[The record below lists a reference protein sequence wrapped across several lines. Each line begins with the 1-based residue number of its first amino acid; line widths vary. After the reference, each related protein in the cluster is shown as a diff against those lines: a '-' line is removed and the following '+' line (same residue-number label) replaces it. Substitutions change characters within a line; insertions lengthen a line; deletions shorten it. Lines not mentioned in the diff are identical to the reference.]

1 MVTRW
6 SRSTKLTYDGCGWE
20 VKAGMVRVWVAGKT
34 VEVFHDKALYKF
46 MFTVLTYFTF
56 TYNQKFE
63 D

>member
-1 MVTRW
+1 
-6 SRSTKLTYDGCGWE
+6 
-20 VKAGMVRVWVAGKT
+20 MVRVYVAGKT